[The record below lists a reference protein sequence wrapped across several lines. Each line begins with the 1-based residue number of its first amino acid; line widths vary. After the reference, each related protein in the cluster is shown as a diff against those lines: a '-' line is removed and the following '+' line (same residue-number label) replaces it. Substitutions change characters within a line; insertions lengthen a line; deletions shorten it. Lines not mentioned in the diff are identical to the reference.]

1 MGHPAG
7 INLHGAVSLRRLR
20 LITIAGSVTVLALL
34 VLLSVLA
41 RLDSGQR
48 VSAGVPAPLAV
59 GTALERPRPLP
70 AVSLVDEQGKPFSL
84 NRWRG
89 KWVVLAPSM
98 TLCSEVC
105 PMTTA
110 VLTQLTNQLRSEG
123 LSNQVVA
130 AELTIDPWRDTPA
143 RLRAY
148 GRLTGSNFALLTGSQ
163 AELHRLWK
171 FLGVFYQ
178 KVPEGKPADIDW
190 MTHKPLTFDVSHT
203 DGFFVLDP
211 NGQER
216 IANEGMP
223 QVSGRLSS
231 TLRGLLDR
239 QGLQD
244 LARPQLPWTGGQLLD
259 DVYYLMGWNVP
270 AGQTSNP
277 TPPSAAAAQ
286 RALAGS
292 PGRLAGLHQQA
303 GQLIGADGDI
313 SARMHALRG
322 YPIVVNAWASWCG
335 PCRTEFPLLA
345 SASAEF
351 GRKVAFLGADINDSS
366 SDARSFLAKHS
377 VSYPSYPATDLSP
390 FAVLEGVP
398 TTVYI
403 DAAGKVANVHTGQYY
418 TQAALDN
425 DIEHYALG
433 Q

>member
-1 MGHPAG
+1 V
-7 INLHGAVSLRRLR
+7 I
-20 LITIAGSVTVLALL
+20 VLALL
-34 VLLSVLA
+34 VLLSLLD
-41 RLDSGQR
+41 RLESVQNA
-48 VSAGVPAPLAV
+48 SAGVPAPLAV
-59 GTALERPRPLP
+59 GTALQRPRPVP
-70 AVSLVDEQGKPFSL
+70 AVSLVDEHGHPFSL
-84 NRWRG
+84 SQWRG

-110 VLTQLTNQLRSEG
+110 VLSQFTNQLRSDG

-130 AELTIDPWRDTPA
+130 AELTVDPWRDTPA

-148 GRLTGSNFALLTGSQ
+148 RRLTGANFTLLTGSQ
-163 AELHRLWK
+163 AAIHRLWK

-190 MTHKPLTFDVSHT
+190 MTHKALTFDVSHT

-211 NGQER
+211 SGQER

-231 TLRGLLDR
+231 TLRGLLDG

-244 LARPQLPWTGGQLLD
+244 LAHPQLPWTDGQLLE
-259 DVYYLMGWNVP
+259 DVDFLMGRNIP
-270 AGQTSNP
+270 ASQTSNP

-292 PGRLAGLHQQA
+292 PSTLAGLHQQA
-303 GQLIGADGDI
+303 GQLISGGSDLA
-313 SARMHALRG
+313 ARIHALHG

-351 GRKVAFLGADINDSS
+351 GRRVAFLGADLNDSS
-366 SDARSFLAKHS
+366 SDARSFLAKHP
-377 VSYPSYPATDLSP
+377 VSYPSYPATSLSP

-398 TTVYI
+398 TTVFI
-403 DAAGKVANVHTGQYY
+403 NAAGTVVHVNTGQYG
-418 TQAALDN
+418 TQAGLDN

-433 Q
+433 E